1 VVKLL
6 FLDHIDV
13 LPESAVIEVEEK
25 THLAEHT
32 VMAVLEHL
40 FEAVSIVVGGAENEI
55 EQMQHGVEG
64 LLTKKGAY
72 LQKGE
77 VEYPLEEVADKSE

>member
-1 VVKLL
+1 MVKLL

-13 LPESAVIEVEEK
+13 LPESAVIGVEET

-32 VMAVLEHL
+32 VMTVLEHL
-40 FEAVSIVVGGAENEI
+40 FEAVSIVVGGPENEI

-64 LLTKKGAY
+64 LLTKKGGY

-77 VEYPLEEVADKSE
+77 VEYPPEEVVDKSE